1 MNLLNF
7 AKILGL
13 TAALC
18 GSISAVGAAPKAATQ
33 TAQRRG
39 PTRQADALREE
50 FLFKLKDFKVEHQ
63 AELNSLQIQV
73 RYTYQAGIKTA
84 EYPDFIP
91 MAKDVEVFLTNYPNE
106 STYWEIVNKELTQMV
121 LDKYPVLSS
130 ITCEIEVAPSQ
141 RHPYT
146 RASIVTRQRARAT
159 TTPRRSH

>member
-1 MNLLNF
+1 MKLLHF
-7 AKILGL
+7 AQVLGL

-18 GSISAVGAAPKAATQ
+18 GLPGAAGATPQVAAQ

-39 PTRQADALREE
+39 PARRADALREE
-50 FLFKLKDFKVEHQ
+50 FMFKLKDFKVEHQ

-73 RYTYQAGIKTA
+73 RYTYLAGIKAA

-91 MAKDVEVFLTNYPNE
+91 LAKDVEAFLTNYPNE

-130 ITCEIEVAPSQ
+130 VTCEIEVAPSP
-141 RHPYT
+141 RHPFT
-146 RASIVTRQRARAT
+146 RASSVTRQRSRSAASRRAR
-159 TTPRRSH
+159 